1 MKAKLISFFAII
13 FALVWVASLT
23 LIKAFLPLTT
33 GKDLGLDFFEII
45 VSGIFFV
52 VIFIPIYLSIWL
64 DKKNQESSK
73 SNNFFTEMYDKLLEL
88 AKETNKKNFFV
99 ASSPNENNDENDS
112 DDKKERLISLLGL

>member
-33 GKDLGLDFFEII
+33 GKDIGLDFFEII

-52 VIFIPIYLSIWL
+52 VIFIPIFISIWL
-64 DKKNQESSK
+64 DKKNEGDIKTTDFISGMFKTLS
-73 SNNFFTEMYDKLLEL
+73 ELLEKQNNTKL
-88 AKETNKKNFFV
+88 FNNR
-99 ASSPNENNDENDS
+99 SSPNDEENGIAGVAD
-112 DDKKERLISLLGL
+112 LGFLFK

>member
-33 GKDLGLDFFEII
+33 GKDIGLDFFEII

-99 ASSPNENNDENDS
+99 AGSPNENNDENDS

>member
-99 ASSPNENNDENDS
+99 AGSPNENNDENDS

>member
-1 MKAKLISFFAII
+1 MKAKQISFFAII

-33 GKDLGLDFFEII
+33 GKDIGLDFFEII

-73 SNNFFTEMYDKLLEL
+73 SNNFFTQMYDKLLEL

-99 ASSPNENNDENDS
+99 AGSPNENNDENDS

>member
-45 VSGIFFV
+45 VSGLFF
-52 VIFIPIYLSIWL
+52 IIAFIPIFVSIWL
-64 DKKNQESSK
+64 DKKNEESSK

-99 ASSPNENNDENDS
+99 AGSPNENNDENDS